1 MKTPAS
7 PSLLRDAAAQF
18 GTPTYVYESA
28 VIDRQIARL
37 QGLFSGLPVDLL
49 YAMKANSIPAIMQ
62 RLIDAGI
69 GIDAVSPTE
78 LLLAL
83 HLGADPNQILYSA
96 NNMEDAE
103 MHLAHEHGVL
113 LNIGE
118 LSRLAR
124 YGDAYP
130 GARVSIR
137 LNPQI
142 GAGHHEHVITAG
154 VKSKFGIPVQDWD
167 AVARVIDTYH
177 LRLVG
182 LHQHIG
188 SGVQEATTMWDAM
201 QVLLEVA
208 RTHAELEFINFGG
221 GFGIPYH
228 AGASGLDL
236 DGLRNQ
242 LHDALLQYKADHPS
256 EALRFRFEPGRYF
269 VAEAGTLLV
278 EVNSVKQANGRTW
291 VGTNSG
297 FNHLIRPSMYGAH
310 HEVYNLSNPSGSTA
324 SYYVVGNVC
333 ESGDIFARDRALQE
347 IREGDILAIL
357 DAGAYGSSMA
367 SLYNL
372 RSLPAEV
379 LASGDGS
386 FTLLRPRQRPT
397 EILDTWLR
405 THQPTDA

>member
-7 PSLLRDAAAQF
+7 PSLLRDAAVQF
-18 GTPTYVYESA
+18 GTPTYVYELA
-28 VIDRQIARL
+28 VIDRQIERL

-83 HLGADPNQILYSA
+83 HLGADPSQILYSA
-96 NNMEDAE
+96 NNMEDTE

-124 YGDAYP
+124 YGAAFP

-154 VKSKFGIPVQDWD
+154 AKSKFGIPVQDWD
-167 AVARVIDTYH
+167 AVARVIDTYK

-188 SGVQEATTMWDAM
+188 SGVQEASTMWDAM

-208 RTHAELEFINFGG
+208 RPHAALEFINFGG

-236 DGLRNQ
+236 VGLRDQ
-242 LHDALLQYKADHPS
+242 LHDALLQYQRDHPS
-256 EALRFRFEPGRYF
+256 EVLRFRFEPGRYF
-269 VAEAGTLLV
+269 VAEAGSLLV

-310 HEVYNLSNPSGSTA
+310 HEVYNLSNPSGNTE

-333 ESGDIFARDRALQE
+333 ESGDIFARDRAVQE

-379 LASGDGS
+379 MAGSDGA
-386 FTLLRPRQRPT
+386 FTLMRPRQSPT
-397 EILDTWLR
+397 EILDAWLN
-405 THQPTDA
+405 THKPTRD

>member
-7 PSLLRDAAAQF
+7 PSLLRDAAVQF
-18 GTPTYVYESA
+18 GTPTYVYELA
-28 VIDRQIARL
+28 VIDRQIERL

-83 HLGADPNQILYSA
+83 HLGADPSQILYSA
-96 NNMEDAE
+96 NNMEDTE

-124 YGDAYP
+124 YGAAYP

-154 VKSKFGIPVQDWD
+154 AKSKFGIPVQDWD
-167 AVARVIDTYH
+167 AVARVIDTYQ

-188 SGVQEATTMWDAM
+188 SGVQEASTMWDAM

-208 RTHAELEFINFGG
+208 RPHTALEFINFGG

-236 DGLRNQ
+236 VGLRDQ
-242 LHDALLQYKADHPS
+242 LHDALLQYQRDHPS
-256 EALRFRFEPGRYF
+256 EVLRFRFEPGRYF
-269 VAEAGTLLV
+269 VAEAGSLLV

-310 HEVYNLSNPSGSTA
+310 HEVYNLSNPSGNTE

-333 ESGDIFARDRALQE
+333 ESGDIFARDRAVQE

-379 LASGDGS
+379 MAGSDGT
-386 FTLLRPRQRPT
+386 FTLLRPRQSPT
-397 EILDTWLR
+397 EILDAWLN
-405 THQPTDA
+405 THKPTRD

>member
-7 PSLLRDAAAQF
+7 PSLLRDAAVQF
-18 GTPTYVYESA
+18 GTPTYVYELA
-28 VIDRQIARL
+28 VIDRQIERL

-83 HLGADPNQILYSA
+83 HLGADPSQILYSA
-96 NNMEDAE
+96 NNMEDTE

-124 YGDAYP
+124 YGAAYP

-154 VKSKFGIPVQDWD
+154 AKSKFGIPVQDWD
-167 AVARVIDTYH
+167 AVARVIDTYQ

-188 SGVQEATTMWDAM
+188 SGVQEASTMWDAM

-208 RTHAELEFINFGG
+208 RPHTALEFINFGG

-236 DGLRNQ
+236 VGLRDQ
-242 LHDALLQYKADHPS
+242 LHDALLQYQRDHPS
-256 EALRFRFEPGRYF
+256 EVLRFRFEPGRYF
-269 VAEAGTLLV
+269 VAEAGSLLV
-278 EVNSVKQANGRTW
+278 EVNCVKQANGRTW

-310 HEVYNLSNPSGSTA
+310 HEVYNLSNPSGSTE

-333 ESGDIFARDRALQE
+333 ESGDIFARDRAVQE

-379 LASGDGS
+379 MASSDGT
-386 FTLLRPRQRPT
+386 FTLLRPRQSPR
-397 EILDTWLR
+397 EILDAWLN
-405 THQPTDA
+405 THKPTRD